1 MMNSLNN
8 KVVVVTGGSRGIG
21 RGIAK
26 RCAEAGARVALTFSS
41 QKQAADNVVS
51 EIETAGGQAI
61 TLELHVEDRT
71 SIQSALDEIGT
82 AFGDVDVLV
91 NNAAISQE
99 KPFLEITDEDWD
111 TMLAVNL
118 RGAFSFSQM
127 VLPHM
132 IDQGWGRI
140 INISSIGG
148 QWGGF
153 NQVHYAASKAA
164 LISLTQSL
172 AKIYSGEGVTTNA
185 IAPGLVATDMAA
197 AELDSDEGQKKVAG
211 IPAGRIGTTT
221 EIADAVVFL
230 ASEEA
235 GYITGQTLNLN
246 GGMYFS

>member
-21 RGIAK
+21 RGIAL
-26 RCAEAGARVALTFSS
+26 RCAEAGARVALSYSS
-41 QKQAADNVVS
+41 QKQASDDVVS
-51 EIETAGGQAI
+51 EIEAAGGQA
-61 TLELHVEDRT
+61 LSMELHVEDRG
-71 SIQSALDEIGT
+71 SIQSALDT
-82 AFGDVDVLV
+82 VNDTFGGVDVLI

-99 KPFLEITDEDWD
+99 KPFLEITDDDWD
-111 TMLAVNL
+111 VMLAINL

-132 IDQGWGRI
+132 IEKGWGRI

-172 AKIYSGEGVTTNA
+172 AKIYSGEGVTANA

-230 ASEEA
+230 ASEES